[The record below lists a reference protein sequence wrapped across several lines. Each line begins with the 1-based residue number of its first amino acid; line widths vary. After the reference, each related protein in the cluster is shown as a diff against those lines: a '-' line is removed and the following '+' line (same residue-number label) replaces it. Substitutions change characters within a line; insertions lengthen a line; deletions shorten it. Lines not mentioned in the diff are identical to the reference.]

1 MLKPLPFDFKM
12 GLVFMVVL
20 EQLDIYSVR
29 LNVPLGE
36 GSFRV
41 ICAICAS
48 RRNSINNTF
57 IVTVCPNA
65 GTSTSARQRENMGN
79 PARCLREI
87 KARISFNC

>member
-41 ICAICAS
+41 NLFVRFVLQDGILL
-48 RRNSINNTF
+48 T
-57 IVTVCPNA
+57 TH
-65 GTSTSARQRENMGN
+65 
-79 PARCLREI
+79 LL
-87 KARISFNC
+87 

>member
-41 ICAICAS
+41 ICVICAS
-48 RRNSINNTF
+48 IQDGILLT
-57 IVTVCPNA
+57 TH
-65 GTSTSARQRENMGN
+65 
-79 PARCLREI
+79 LL
-87 KARISFNC
+87 